1 MLGKAGSEERAL
13 TEAIGRLISLALQSE
28 VPLERLCRKLR
39 GISSEHILGF
49 GPNKILSVADAV
61 GIALENHTNGG
72 QDGEHGRPNHVGGE
86 RSEGTGRA
94 MQVDGSG
101 LRTA

>member
-61 GIALENHTNGG
+61 GIALEDHTNGG
-72 QDGEHGRPNHVGGE
+72 QDEEHRNPNHVGGE
-86 RSEGTGRA
+86 RSEGAGRT
-94 MQVDGSG
+94 MQVNGSG